1 MRWDGTTPPTRQP
14 AWRTYLRIFSG
25 VVVYGHWRQ
34 AIKRHRGS
42 PVFLVVSHH
51 HISRDYMINAIR
63 KTYGAK
69 AVCFIHDLIPI
80 DYPEYCGPG
89 SEAHH
94 RRRIDNVARNF
105 DAAIVNSETT
115 ADSLR
120 TYLRE
125 HPDLSASRLDIRT
138 AFLGV
143 RAFRVPNGAAVA
155 PSNRPYFVM
164 LATIEPKKNH
174 LMILNLWARLAT
186 TMNTPP
192 QLKVIGARGWDN
204 EQIVDML
211 ERSRRLRGLV
221 FECGLLDQEEVG
233 REFKDARAILVPS
246 LVEGFGLPLAEALA
260 SGIPAICSDIPAFR
274 EIGRDVPEYLD
285 PLDLF
290 GWMNIVQ
297 EYSRPDSP
305 QRAAQVQRLANWR
318 APTWEDHFKT
328 VGRLLEDLD
337 TC

>member
-1 MRWDGTTPPTRQP
+1 
-14 AWRTYLRIFSG
+14 
-25 VVVYGHWRQ
+25 
-34 AIKRHRGS
+34 
-42 PVFLVVSHH
+42 
-51 HISRDYMINAIR
+51 
-63 KTYGAK
+63 
-69 AVCFIHDLIPI
+69 
-80 DYPEYCGPG
+80 
-89 SEAHH
+89 
-94 RRRIDNVARNF
+94 
-105 DAAIVNSETT
+105 
-115 ADSLR
+115 
-120 TYLRE
+120 
-125 HPDLSASRLDIRT
+125 
-138 AFLGV
+138 
-143 RAFRVPNGAAVA
+143 
-155 PSNRPYFVM
+155 M

-186 TMNTPP
+186 IMMTPP

-221 FECGLLDQEEVG
+221 FECGMLDQEKVG

-274 EIGRDVPEYLD
+274 EIGCNVPEYLD

-328 VGRLLEDLD
+328 VDRLLEDLD